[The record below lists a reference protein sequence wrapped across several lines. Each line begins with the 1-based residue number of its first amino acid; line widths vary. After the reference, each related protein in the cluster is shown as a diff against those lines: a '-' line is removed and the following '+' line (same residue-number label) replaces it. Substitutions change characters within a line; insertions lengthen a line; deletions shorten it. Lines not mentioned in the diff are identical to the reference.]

1 MYHLTFIRTDS
12 LGSGFPNCILRS
24 DRTQRMFPRIM
35 FLKNGAGVTS
45 ADVVLKVGGV
55 SFNILFVFTM

>member
-1 MYHLTFIRTDS
+1 MYHLTFIKTDS
-12 LGSGFPNCILRS
+12 LGSGFPNCILRL

-45 ADVVLKVGGV
+45 ANVLLKEGGV